1 MNAIS
6 PDSRILSYA
15 EAIREAM
22 AMAMEADPTV
32 ILMGEDIGVYG
43 GAFQVTLDLV
53 DRFGPDRVMDTPI
66 SELGG
71 AGGGAVWLC
80 PGELAILTHMA

>member
-1 MNAIS
+1 MNAVTNA
-6 PDSRILSYA
+6 DLRILSYA

-22 AMAMEADPTV
+22 TLAMEADPRV

-53 DRFGPDRVMDTPI
+53 D
-66 SELGG
+66 
-71 AGGGAVWLC
+71 
-80 PGELAILTHMA
+80 

>member
-1 MNAIS
+1 MNVMT
-6 PDSRILSYA
+6 PDQATRTLSFA

-22 AMAMEADPTV
+22 TIAMEADPTV

-43 GAFQVTLDLV
+43 GAFQVTLDLI

-66 SELGG
+66 SELEIGR
-71 AGGGAVWLC
+71 AHV
-80 PGELAILTHMA
+80 